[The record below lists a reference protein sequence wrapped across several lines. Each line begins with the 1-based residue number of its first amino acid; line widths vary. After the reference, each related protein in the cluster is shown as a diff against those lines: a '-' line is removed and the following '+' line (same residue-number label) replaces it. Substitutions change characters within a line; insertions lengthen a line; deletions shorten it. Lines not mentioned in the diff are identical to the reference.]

1 MEFNDLQK
9 KLWAKMLRSI
19 ESYRKGNL
27 LYSDFIYGLEGYLD
41 AGEFHDENLVLQW
54 YNHWTPLEIFF
65 STRGDTKAIE
75 EVDKYLS
82 EMEIFLKSKI

>member
-27 LYSDFIYGLEGYLD
+27 LYSEFIYGLEGCLD

-54 YNHWTPLEIFF
+54 YKHWTPLEFF
-65 STRGDTKAIE
+65 FRQEAIL
-75 EVDKYLS
+75 KRLKKLINTYLKWK
-82 EMEIFLKSKI
+82 FF